1 MKCKYCRNELTDFN
15 DFAKD
20 DPYRKKMGFHY
31 SESDNGMV
39 YFCNNKNCKNYN
51 KMLVK
56 GFDFKRKSLWMTFWH
71 FFYKLSTKIEYRK
84 R

>member
-1 MKCKYCRNELTDFN
+1 MKCKKCGMELTDFN
-15 DFAKD
+15 QFSKN
-20 DPYRKKMGFHY
+20 DPYRLEIGITHKK
-31 SESDNGMV
+31 ENDGMV
-39 YFCNNKNCKNYN
+39 YFCNNQQCKNYH